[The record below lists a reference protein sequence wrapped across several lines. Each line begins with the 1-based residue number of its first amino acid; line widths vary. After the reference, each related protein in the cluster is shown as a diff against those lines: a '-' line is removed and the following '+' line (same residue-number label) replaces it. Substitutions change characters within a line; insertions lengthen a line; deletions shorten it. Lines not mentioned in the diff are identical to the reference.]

1 MTTSPISP
9 AATRWPQP
17 ASLVRPVPVHCCEL
31 RPLDY
36 ARLVHPKGGTGSV
49 MFGDRVPPMRPRQD
63 GSLEPRWSDL
73 RYSSHALATRD
84 VDLKGR
90 RFISFAT
97 YPYSKPGEPRV
108 AKDAAN
114 VTSIGASWLDLDF
127 YDRPEWAGVSPR
139 KVMEAVRNL
148 CEDKG
153 WPAPSYATFSGRG
166 ILAVWLYTASQ
177 PAQRVM
183 ARHRALQQV
192 LHEMFLPFGS
202 DASAKAITKQFRM
215 PGTYNEK
222 SRLPVAVIFPDLTA
236 EIERVDFDEL
246 CRVVLPFQRQTKAQ
260 REAAK
265 AEAKAK
271 RVAAQLAN
279 RTPRE
284 GHHGAKLTGGSYWNT
299 IAADLDRLYALRHGK
314 AGIKDTAAREDTG
327 AGRNSWLVA
336 LTYVASWRLPASDLD
351 GFVIE
356 TADRLGLDHASARSK
371 ACSIVGRAKESA
383 RGVRRS
389 YRGFTVDPRY
399 KPSPAHLRDLLVI
412 TPREMRRADL
422 RILIDQARRSEN
434 AVGRVVAS
442 RRAAGVR
449 DRSAQQKH
457 RLEVGQQAMEFLAEG
472 MTVKAVSELYG
483 VSPRWLD
490 NALRDARAVAGI
502 TTAKADPAPQN
513 EPVVVPVVTVD
524 DVGDT
529 LDVPADAPA
538 VIAHEV
544 LRDIIETARE
554 AVVAGRR
561 TQYVPRVTTKGS
573 TLLGQTPAAHPTARR
588 ASTCP
593 ASEMEVA

>member
-1 MTTSPISP
+1 MTTSLISP
-9 AATRWPQP
+9 TATRWPQA
-17 ASLVRPVPVHCCEL
+17 ASLVRPAPAYCSEF

-36 ARLVHPKGGTGSV
+36 ARLVHPKGGVGSA
-49 MFGDRVPPMRPRQD
+49 MFGDRVPPRKPRKD
-63 GSLEPRWSDL
+63 GSTEPRWSDL
-73 RYSSHALATRD
+73 RYSSHALASRD
-84 VDLKGR
+84 VDLQGR
-90 RFISFAT
+90 RFMSFAS

-108 AKDAAN
+108 AKDAIN
-114 VTSIGASWLDLDF
+114 IVSLGASWLDLD
-127 YDRPEWAGVSPR
+127 YYNKPDWKDVPPR
-139 KVMEAVRNL
+139 KVLEAVRNI
-148 CEDKG
+148 CEDRG
-153 WPAPSYATFSGRG
+153 WPSPSYATFSGRG
-166 ILAVWLYTASQ
+166 ILVVWLYTASQ

-183 ARHRALQQV
+183 ARHRALQQI
-192 LHEMFLPFGS
+192 LHEEFLPFGS
-202 DASAKAITKQFRM
+202 DYTAKAATKQFRM

-222 SRLPVAVIFPDLTA
+222 SGLPVVVIFPDLTA
-236 EIERVDFDEL
+236 EIARIDFDEL

-271 RVAAQLAN
+271 RTAAQLAN

-284 GHHGAKLTGGSYWNT
+284 GHHGAKLTGSSYWDT

-336 LTYVASWRLPASDLD
+336 FVYVASWRLPASDLD
-351 GFVIE
+351 AYVIE
-356 TADRLGLDHASARSK
+356 TADRLGLDHASAKSK

-383 RGVRRS
+383 RGVRRT

-434 AVGRVVAS
+434 AVSRVVAS

-449 DRSAQQKH
+449 DRSVQQQH
-457 RLEVGQQAMEFLAEG
+457 RLEVGQQAVEFLAEG
-472 MTVKAVSELYG
+472 LTVKAVAELYG

-502 TTAKADPAPQN
+502 TTAKA
-513 EPVVVPVVTVD
+513 EPVVAPVVTVD

-529 LDVPADAPA
+529 LDLPVGTPA

-544 LRDIIETARE
+544 LRDIRETARE

-573 TLLGQTPAAHPTARR
+573 TLLGQTPAARPTARR